1 MSDESTGSSGGGP
14 PSFPGNAP
22 APAGS
27 PPAPPPA
34 PLSAPP
40 PPPPPAPPP
49 SPPAAPPSYPTGPGE
64 SYAAAP
70 YGAQDAPYAS
80 WGTRLGG
87 YLIDLVI
94 FIPVLVVLALL
105 FRHAHV
111 LELHLAARRHGTT
124 RRSISL
130 LSFLLTGV
138 LFLVYATVLVGG
150 PRGQTVGMMA
160 VRVRAVRDD
169 TRDVVGYGA
178 AFGRS
183 LMEQILRLI
192 GVVSIVLGLPW
203 LLDMLWPLWDARN
216 QTLHDKVAKTVVIRA
231 RATG

>member
-1 MSDESTGSSGGGP
+1 VSDESTGSPGGGP
-14 PSFPGNAP
+14 PSFPGTAP
-22 APAGS
+22 APGGP

-34 PLSAPP
+34 PPSAPP
-40 PPPPPAPPP
+40 PPPPLAPPP
-49 SPPAAPPSYPTGPGE
+49 PAPAAPPSYPTGPGE
-64 SYAAAP
+64 SYPAAP
-70 YGAQDAPYAS
+70 YGALDAPYAP

-94 FIPVLVVLALL
+94 FIPVLVVLVLV

-111 LELHLAARRHGTT
+111 LELHLTTRRHGTT

-138 LFLVYATVLVGG
+138 LFLVYATALVGG
-150 PRGQTVGMMA
+150 RRGQTVGMMA
-160 VRVRAVRDD
+160 VGVRAVRDG
-169 TRDVVGYGA
+169 TRDVVGYGP

>member
-1 MSDESTGSSGGGP
+1 MADESTGAPDGGP

-22 APAGS
+22 APAGPAS
-27 PPAPPPA
+27 SGPPKA
-34 PLSAPP
+34 
-40 PPPPPAPPP
+40 PPPPAPPP
-49 SPPAAPPSYPTGPGE
+49 PPPRAAPPSYPSGPGE
-64 SYAAAP
+64 SYDASP
-70 YGAQDAPYAS
+70 YGVQGAPYAP

-94 FIPVLVVLALL
+94 FIPVLVVLILL

-111 LELHLAARRHGTT
+111 LELHLTVRKHGTT

-130 LSFLLTGV
+130 LPFLLSGV
-138 LFLVYATVLVGG
+138 FFLVYATVLVGG
-150 PRGQTVGMMA
+150 ARGQTVGMMA
-160 VRVRAVRDD
+160 VGVRAVRDG
-169 TRDVVGYGA
+169 TRGVVGYGP

-203 LLDMLWPLWDARN
+203 LLDMLWPLWDVRN

>member
-1 MSDESTGSSGGGP
+1 VADESTGAPGGGP
-14 PSFPGNAP
+14 PSFPGSAP
-22 APAGS
+22 APAG
-27 PPAPPPA
+27 PPPA
-34 PLSAPP
+34 
-40 PPPPPAPPP
+40 PPPPAPPP
-49 SPPAAPPSYPTGPGE
+49 PAPPATAPPPPAQPAAPPSYPTGPGE
-64 SYAAAP
+64 SYAASP
-70 YGAQDAPYAS
+70 YGVQGAPYAP

-94 FIPVLVVLALL
+94 FIPVLVVLILL
-105 FRHAHV
+105 FRHTHV
-111 LELHLAARRHGTT
+111 LELHLTARKHGTK

-130 LSFLLTGV
+130 LPFLLTGV
-138 LFLVYATVLVGG
+138 LFLAYATVLVGG
-150 PRGQTVGMMA
+150 VRGQTVGMMA
-160 VRVRAVRDD
+160 VGVRAVRDG
-169 TRDVVGYGA
+169 TRDVVGYGP